1 MVTKT
6 IRSFLVLMIFV
17 CSLPLMAKVPASV
30 DRTNV
35 GVQQSFHLTID
46 VSHVNDY
53 SDMDLSVL
61 QPEFQVL
68 GRSSQSSTT
77 IINGR
82 ISQKREIVLTLMP
95 LQEGVLT
102 IPAIA
107 VGNDK
112 TSPVQIK
119 VSPLSDLPRSLNSN
133 EIMLKSE
140 VNHKSTFVQQEV
152 LYTLKL
158 YVGTQIDRA
167 SLVPPKV
174 VSGDAVFEQ
183 IGKEKNYEI
192 TVKGKRYVVYEYQYS
207 IIPQKSGTVVISPAL
222 FRAVKQER
230 GFNSGIDSIF
240 DDMFNTPAFG
250 SRGKPIEL
258 ASNKISLNVK
268 KIPSSFRGKD
278 WLPAQSLTI
287 FDEWDKSRSPYP
299 AGEPITR
306 TITVT
311 AEGLASNQLPEL
323 ELEDVEGVKQYAAP
337 GLKNEEIVDGVKIT
351 SLTTTVTIIP
361 TTSGK
366 VTLPEIK
373 IPWWNTKK
381 NRAEV
386 AKLKAVTITVKGSV
400 TQKQDADNTVGDTSS
415 NTENN
420 TVNDVDKNNLV
431 DSGIAKN
438 TEKSFWKERMDN
450 IKSEYYWYLI
460 ILFVIVLLSYMF
472 YRKRKTQST
481 VSEVKQSESFVSRKN
496 LPPIVD
502 LQKKLIKK
510 IEQSCRDNDAQ
521 ATRNNLLEW
530 AKVHWPEESNMT
542 MNKLIDR
549 VDNELALEVK
559 ELNEVLYKTGNSFW
573 RGEKLAKLIHNI
585 TKKSQGKQDSKNKLE
600 PLYKQK

>member
-1 MVTKT
+1 MVNKT

-17 CSLPLMAKVPASV
+17 CSLPLMAKVPATV

-61 QPEFQVL
+61 QPGFQVL
-68 GRSSQSSTT
+68 GRSSQSSTS

-102 IPAIA
+102 IPAIP
-107 VGNDK
+107 VGGDK

-119 VSPLSDLPRSLNSN
+119 VSPLSDLPKALDSN
-133 EIMLKSE
+133 EIILKSE
-140 VNHKSTFVQQEV
+140 VNHKATFVQQEV
-152 LYTLKL
+152 VYTLKL

-183 IGKEKNYEI
+183 IGKEKNYEV

-207 IIPQKSGTVVISPAL
+207 VIPQKSGTVVISPAL
-222 FRAVKQER
+222 FRAVKQQR
-230 GFNSGIDSIF
+230 GFNSGMDSIF
-240 DDMFNTPAFG
+240 DDMFNTPSFG

-258 ASNKISLNVK
+258 ASDKITLNVK

-287 FDEWDKSRSPYP
+287 FDEWDKSKNPHP

-323 ELEDVEGVKQYAAP
+323 ALEDVEGVKQYAAP

-351 SLTTTVTIIP
+351 SLTTKVTIIP

-366 VTLPEIK
+366 ITLPEIK

-381 NRAEV
+381 NKAEV
-386 AKLKAVTITVKGSV
+386 AKLKAVTITVKGGV
-400 TQKQDADNTVGDTSS
+400 TKNHDVENTNKNTS
-415 NTENN
+415 NNIENN
-420 TVNDVDKNNLV
+420 IANEVDKNNSV
-431 DSGIAKN
+431 DSGMAKN
-438 TEKSFWKERMDN
+438 TQKTFWKERVDN
-450 IKSEYYWYLI
+450 IKTEYYWYLI
-460 ILFVIVLLSYMF
+460 ILLAIVLFGYIFS
-472 YRKRKTQST
+472 RKNKTQRAD
-481 VSEVKQSESFVSRKN
+481 SEVKESENFVSRKN
-496 LPPIVD
+496 LQPTMD
-502 LQKKLIKK
+502 LENKLLKK
-510 IEQSCRDNDAQ
+510 IQQSCRDNDAQ

-530 AKVHWPEESNMT
+530 AKVHWSEESNMT
-542 MNKLIDR
+542 MNKLIDH
-549 VDNELALEVK
+549 VDNELAQEVK

-573 RGEKLAKLIHNI
+573 RGEKLAKLVQKF
-585 TKKSQGKQDSKNKLE
+585 TRKSRAQQESLNKLE